1 MIDDLWYKNGVFYC
15 LSVGTYM
22 DANGDGVA
30 AISRDCCVGSIICT
44 GSASP
49 RSG

>member
-22 DANGDGVA
+22 DANADGIGDFRGYCA
-30 AISRDCCVGSIICT
+30 GWITCR

>member
-1 MIDDLWYKNGVFYC
+1 MINDLWYKNAVIYC

-22 DANGDGVA
+22 DANGDG
-30 AISRDCCVGSIICT
+30 IGDFQGLMRRLDCT